1 VGCHALLQGIFLP
14 KESTPHLMSPAL
26 ASRFFT
32 TSTTWEMQIE
42 TTMRHHLMPIKM
54 SVIKRREITRFGEN
68 VEKWE
73 LSCSVSE
80 NVNWYNHYGKQYED
94 SSKN

>member
-1 VGCHALLQGIFLP
+1 
-14 KESTPHLMSPAL
+14 
-26 ASRFFT
+26 
-32 TSTTWEMQIE
+32 
-42 TTMRHHLMPIKM
+42 MPIKM
-54 SVIKRREITRFGEN
+54 SVIKRQEITRFGEN

-80 NVNWYNHYGKQYED
+80 NVNWQNRYGKQYED